1 MRVDKF
7 LKVARIVKKRSVAKI
22 LADNEKIK
30 VNNKIAK
37 PSTVVE
43 VNDEIELTFGE
54 RTLKIRVAALL
65 INPKKTDAQNMVEI
79 IEQ

>member
-65 INPKKTDAQNMVEI
+65 INPKKTDAQNMVEM

>member
-65 INPKKTDAQNMVEI
+65 VNPKKTDAQNMVEI

>member
-65 INPKKTDAQNMVEI
+65 DNPKKTDAQNMVEI